1 MSRLYPLVR
10 KSHEMD
16 EEDVQAA
23 RALLWD
29 VFGSEMTE
37 DDWEHCLGGVH
48 ALVWDRGELI
58 GHGSVIHRRLR
69 HAGRALET
77 GYVEGLAVRADRRGE
92 GHGASMMAALEAV
105 VRGNYELG
113 ALSSTEPAAS
123 FYASRGWRLW
133 KGPSSVLSPRGIE
146 PTPEDDGGIFVLT
159 VSTPVDTRGEL
170 TCDWRAG
177 DLW

>member
-1 MSRLYPLVR
+1 MSRPQPLLT
-10 KSHEMD
+10 KTHEMD
-16 EEDVQAA
+16 SEAVQAA

-58 GHGSVIHRRLR
+58 GHGSVIERRL
-69 HAGRALET
+69 HHEGRTLRT
-77 GYVEGLAVRADRRGE
+77 GYIEGLAVRTDRRGQ
-92 GHGASMMAALEAV
+92 GLGASIMAALEAV
-105 VRGNYELG
+105 VRENFQLG
-113 ALSSTEPAAS
+113 ALSTTEEAAG
-123 FYASRGWRLW
+123 FYAARGWRLW
-133 KGPSSVLSPRGIE
+133 AGPLSALTPRGIE
-146 PTPEDDGGIFVLT
+146 KTSEDDGGIFVLP
-159 VSTPVDTRGEL
+159 VSAPIDIRGEL

>member
-1 MSRLYPLVR
+1 
-10 KSHEMD
+10 MD
-16 EEDVQAA
+16 NDALQAA

-58 GHGSVIHRRLR
+58 GHGSVIQRRLQ
-69 HAGRALET
+69 HAGRALKT
-77 GYVEGLAVRADRRGE
+77 GYIEGLAVRADRRGE
-92 GHGASMMAALEAV
+92 GHGASIMAALEAV
-105 VRGNYELG
+105 VRENFELG
-113 ALSSTEPAAS
+113 ALSTTEQAAS
-123 FYASRGWRLW
+123 FYAARGWRLW
-133 KGPSSVLSPRGIE
+133 EGPSSALSPRGIE
-146 PTPEDDGGIFVLT
+146 KTPEDDGGIFVLP
-159 VSTPVDTRGEL
+159 VSAPIHTRGEL